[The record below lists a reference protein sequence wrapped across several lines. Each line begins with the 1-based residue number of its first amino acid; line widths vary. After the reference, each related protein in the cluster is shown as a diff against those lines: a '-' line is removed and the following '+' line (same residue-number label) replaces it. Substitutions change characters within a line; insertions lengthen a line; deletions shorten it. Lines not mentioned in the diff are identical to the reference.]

1 MSVDNDF
8 NVRRPSSTKEVLEAT
23 TADARRYKSKI
34 DDVKS
39 KAESIKRGGKL
50 RELQRPQD
58 LQETVFLRGVGTLQ
72 AEREKFLA
80 DKSNEV
86 EKLRQEVKRKK
97 SAAEPAIEKFR
108 DELKR

>member
-1 MSVDNDF
+1 MDNNF
-8 NVRRPSSTKEVLEAT
+8 NVSRPSSTKEVLEEIS
-23 TADARRYKSKI
+23 ADMRRYKSKI
-34 DDVKS
+34 DDVKAEVELS
-39 KAESIKRGGKL
+39 KCGGKL

-97 SAAEPAIEKFR
+97 SAAESAIEKFR